1 MRNKKFRQDQSK
13 VQLVTQTLGFDMK
26 RKNSLQFGRRRE
38 VPKLRFKRRDVF
50 VAGSNEPD

>member
-38 VPKLRFKRRDVF
+38 VPKLRFKRRDVS